1 MNSPRI
7 LVVNAENKGQLIQQ
21 NTAVARALLNLI
33 RETMLGSFGNRQQ
46 ISVQDM
52 ENALHRL
59 EECWPS
65 IENLFE
71 RAANATIGS
80 LSFVAQDRRK
90 DHLTRLLFAKLLMR
104 IPERPVPKS
113 PVSFPR
119 LLLPGLQNNVASLFS
134 KVEWDILNRH
144 AKCVFE
150 YIGSDS
156 DPAIMAQLKGNEA
169 IQLFSERVFVS
180 ILLKFYRF
188 NLRKSEFLRITNE
201 AMPEGVPKIGDNDFC
216 SVFEGA
222 FDDYFDILKSEEGR
236 TRIELS
242 HGEEF
247 LVRIRGIQDQYRRYK
262 EGIAP
267 TIPVRRGMAG

>member
-1 MNSPRI
+1 MNGPRI
-7 LVVNAENKGQLIQQ
+7 LVVNADNKGQLVRQ

-33 RETMLGSFGNRQQ
+33 RETMLDSLGNRQP
-46 ISVQDM
+46 ITLQDI
-52 ENALHRL
+52 EGALGRL
-59 EECWPS
+59 EDCWPK
-65 IENLFE
+65 IESLFE

-90 DHLTRLLFAKLLMR
+90 DHLTRLLFAKLMMKV
-104 IPERPVPKS
+104 PERQVPRS
-113 PVSFPR
+113 PMPFPR
-119 LLLPGLQNNVASLFS
+119 LLLPGLQKNIASLFT
-134 KVEWDILNRH
+134 KLEWEILNRH

-156 DPAIMAQLKGNEA
+156 DPAIIAQLKSSEA

-188 NLRKSEFLRITNE
+188 NLRKAEFIRITNE
-201 AMPEGVPKIGDNDFC
+201 ALPDGIPKIADSDFC
-216 SVFEGA
+216 DVFEGV
-222 FDDYFDILKSEEGR
+222 FTDYFDILNTEEGR

-262 EGIAP
+262 EGLAP
-267 TIPVRRGMAG
+267 PTPARRAAAG